1 MSHTD
6 SSSLYI
12 ATKLSEPT
20 IAQFTGC
27 HLNAHL
33 VQRSIFVGI
42 EMCQMQRNIQS
53 LAQRLTERFIPV
65 GLLASQV
72 EIAVGSVDA
81 IACFLHP

>member
-1 MSHTD
+1 MMSHTNG
-6 SSSLYI
+6 SSLYI
-12 ATKLSEPT
+12 AAKLPEPT

-53 LAQRLTERFIPV
+53 LTQRLTERFIPIR
-65 GLLASQV
+65 LLAS
-72 EIAVGSVDA
+72 
-81 IACFLHP
+81 